1 MTPEIFI
8 SDPTWPYS
16 KAKTAVLTAASAVI
30 REDGPRAATLK
41 NIATRAGITEPAI
54 FRHFD
59 GVDGLFDGLFSAY
72 ERIYE
77 RSAAAFRAQGKGMAK
92 LREASFALVGDVAAS
107 RDFAYVLL
115 NARHVFRGYPEL
127 KARIAEHDA
136 KDQGAI
142 LACVAEGIKAGEI
155 RSDVDPVSVAT
166 SLIGGIQV
174 AAAIW
179 IESGF
184 GFDLLEAFGDRWDD
198 FERMVAAKSQPKPRE
213 GKAARERSAAYF
225 PLPGRPR
232 RGARTRPAPS
242 PRRPRRRSRPP
253 ARRRRPGRPARES
266 PRRRRSPRRRS
277 PRRRSRRRRA
287 RRKVS
292 RSPPDL
298 QKASVPRDLRDGGL
312 HA

>member
-16 KAKTAVLTAASAVI
+16 KAKTAVITAASAVI
-30 REDGPRAATLK
+30 REEGPRAATLK

-77 RSAAAFRAQGKGMAK
+77 RSAVALRAQGKGLAK
-92 LREASFALVGDVAAS
+92 LREASFALMGDIAAS
-107 RDFAYVLL
+107 RDFAYVLI

-127 KARIAEHDA
+127 KARVAEHDA

-142 LACVAEGIKAGEI
+142 LACVTEGIKAGEI
-155 RSDVDPVSVAT
+155 RSDVDSVSIAS
-166 SLIGGIQV
+166 SLIGAIQV

-198 FERMVAAKSQPKPRE
+198 FERMIAAKSSPKPRD

-225 PLPGRPR
+225 PL
-232 RGARTRPAPS
+232 RPAPKS
-242 PRRPRRRSRPP
+242 KPAAARKAE
-253 ARRRRPGRPARES
+253 ARRRDKADPKSA
-266 PRRRRSPRRRS
+266 
-277 PRRRSRRRRA
+277 
-287 RRKVS
+287 
-292 RSPPDL
+292 
-298 QKASVPRDLRDGGL
+298 KASPKAAPRKPTAGKAAAKKLAVKPAAKKPAAKKIAAKKPAAKKGAAKGK
-312 HA
+312 